1 LSTIYLFGFTT
12 GFAHWGRYSEHQK
25 RRFGGNVWAPLGIL
39 GKASRIQCRYF
50 GSVAETI
57 QRETSFS
64 KLNSD
69 DISYFKGILGEKNVI
84 QDEDR
89 LAFAN
94 TDWMRKYKGSSKLLL
109 LPRSTEEVLLSCL
122 GVPDHHLG
130 CV

>member
-1 LSTIYLFGFTT
+1 
-12 GFAHWGRYSEHQK
+12 
-25 RRFGGNVWAPLGIL
+25 LGIGL
-39 GKASRIQCRYF
+39 GKASTIQCRYF
-50 GSVAETI
+50 GSVAAKI
-57 QRETSFS
+57 QRDLSFS
-64 KLNSD
+64 TLNSD

-122 GVPDHHLG
+122 GLPDHHFS

>member
-1 LSTIYLFGFTT
+1 V
-12 GFAHWGRYSEHQK
+12 HWGRYSEHQK
-25 RRFGGNVWAPLGIL
+25 RSFGGNVWAPLGIL

-57 QRETSFS
+57 QREPSFS
-64 KLNSD
+64 MLNSD

-89 LAFAN
+89 LSFAN